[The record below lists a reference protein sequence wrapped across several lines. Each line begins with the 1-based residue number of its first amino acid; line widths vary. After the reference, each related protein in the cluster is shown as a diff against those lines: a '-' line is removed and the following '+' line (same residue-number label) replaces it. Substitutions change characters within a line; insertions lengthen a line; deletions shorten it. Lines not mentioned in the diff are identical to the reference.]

1 MARSRPQRTIQGASG
16 PAVPLWSG
24 ERSHV
29 DGLGALLALGDV
41 ELDSFALVQ
50 RATVLDGA
58 GVHEHVVAGLGFDE
72 AVALVGVEPLDG
84 ANGHP
89 ACPPSV
95 SSEVSTHRRQAAPA
109 AWDKL
114 ASAAAKLTCAAS
126 KGNTPPAGPRCRASR
141 ENGLHH
147 LRDTTFAEDASQV
160 RTGTGPN
167 VMACLRNLA
176 IGVLNGAGPV
186 DLAAA
191 LRHHARDPP
200 DPSSP

>member
-1 MARSRPQRTIQGASG
+1 
-16 PAVPLWSG
+16 
-24 ERSHV
+24 
-29 DGLGALLALGDV
+29 
-41 ELDSFALVQ
+41 
-50 RATVLDGA
+50 
-58 GVHEHVVAGLGFDE
+58 
-72 AVALVGVEPLDG
+72 
-84 ANGHP
+84 
-89 ACPPSV
+89 
-95 SSEVSTHRRQAAPA
+95 VSTHRRQAAPA

-114 ASAAAKLTCAAS
+114 DCAAAKLTCAAS
-126 KGNTPPAGPRCRASR
+126 KGNTTPAGPRCRASR

-200 DPSSP
+200 DPSSPSGSPLDEPDITRESRQASCGS